1 LNRSLPRWIGFALI
15 PLLIVLCAYSCA
27 VPIAPGY
34 RILKQSYEVS
44 FVAGPPNQL
53 QIHAQYQLQNVGNG
67 ELTFLDANFPNE
79 KDFGRRDLRVEI
91 DGRAAAVADLP
102 GDYHAEQPDALRIT
116 FDSPWGMKQIRNLS
130 IEYTFA
136 DPQNSGSRVTIGANE
151 FHLGSRGWYPE
162 LEPPKHLLA
171 PNPNAPDLASYT
183 IRVPADFI
191 VLARGTPKGQKK
203 DGGETNYRFVLAKND
218 LPPFVVAGRYAVTL
232 ANPRSSSAAFWTLQP
247 LKDDPAPAIA
257 QTGAAWSTLETD
269 FGPLDKNITS
279 PRIVE
284 SPELRGQFSAE
295 VGAAATAFPGGAI
308 VNPEALAL
316 GINSGKFLD
325 LVTHAL
331 ARNWFGDELR
341 PSSEASIGIGEGLPE
356 YATIVIDEARNGE
369 TGRRGRVTEYL
380 RRYDDARTR
389 ADEMPLALTMLT
401 DPIGPRR
408 IALAKAPLF
417 YVALEDVCGETEV
430 RRGLARLVA
439 LLRGQEVDYNA
450 LRSALEQS
458 TNRSLGQM
466 FRIWL
471 NQKGIP
477 QDFRDRYPLG
487 PAGQETGE

>member
-1 LNRSLPRWIGFALI
+1 
-15 PLLIVLCAYSCA
+15 VLCGYSCA

-34 RILKQSYEVS
+34 RILKQSYELS

-53 QIHAQYQLQNVGNG
+53 QIHAQYQLQNVGNS

-79 KDFGRRDLRVEI
+79 KDFGRKDLRVEI
-91 DGRAAAVADLP
+91 DGRTAAVGDLP

-116 FDSPWGMKQIRNLS
+116 FESPWQMKQIRNLS

-136 DPQNSGSRVTIGANE
+136 DPQNSGSRITIGPNE

-162 LEPPKHLLA
+162 LEAPKHLFA
-171 PNPNAPDLASYT
+171 PNPNSPNPASCT
-183 IRVPADFI
+183 IRVPADFL

-203 DGGETNYRFVLAKND
+203 DADETEYRFVLAKDD
-218 LPPFVVAGRYAVTL
+218 LPPFVVAGRYSVAP
-232 ANPRSSSAAFWTLQP
+232 ANRRSSSAVFWTLQP
-247 LKDDPAPAIA
+247 LKDDPAPAIEQVA
-257 QTGAAWSTLETD
+257 AAWSTLETD
-269 FGPLDKNITS
+269 FGPLDKNITA
-279 PRIVE
+279 PHIVE
-284 SPELRGQFSAE
+284 SPELRGHISGE
-295 VGAAATAFPGGAI
+295 DGAAATAFPGGAI

-316 GINSGKFLD
+316 GANSSEFLN
-325 LVTHAL
+325 LVAHAL
-331 ARNWFGDELR
+331 AHNWFGDELR

-369 TGRRGRVTEYL
+369 AGRRRRVTEYL
-380 RRYDDARTR
+380 RRYDDARSR
-389 ADEMPLALTMLT
+389 ADEMPLGGTMLA

-458 TNRSLGQM
+458 TNRNLGQM
-466 FRIWL
+466 FRVWL

-487 PAGQETGE
+487 SAGRETGE